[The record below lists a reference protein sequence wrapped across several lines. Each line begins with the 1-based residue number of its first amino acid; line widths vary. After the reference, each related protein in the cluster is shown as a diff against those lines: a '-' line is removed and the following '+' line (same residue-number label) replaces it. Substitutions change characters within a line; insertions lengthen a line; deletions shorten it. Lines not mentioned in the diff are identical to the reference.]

1 MPIKYVLIDFDGT
14 IANTYSYYFS
24 TLSKLYPKLNIENL
38 TEQEI
43 SENRDKSFKTIIR
56 ENGIPFWKLIIM
68 AYKVKSRLNKD
79 ILGIPMFPGI
89 KELLTKIQE
98 LNIRVAVVSINNKK
112 NILDFLKKENAE
124 NLVEDI
130 WTTAGQFGKWH
141 VLEKAIKKVGFK
153 KNEVI
158 YVGDE
163 VRDIEACQKV
173 GIKIAA
179 VSWGFNSE
187 KALRENKADHILTK
201 PDDLI
206 PLLTNKL

>member
-14 IANTYSYYFS
+14 IADTYSYYFN
-24 TLSKLYPKLNIENL
+24 TLSKLYPELNIGNL

-43 SENRDKSFKTIIR
+43 SENKDKSFKTVIR
-56 ENGIPFWKLIIM
+56 ENGIPFWKLLIM

-79 ILGIPMFPGI
+79 ILGIPLFPGI
-89 KELLTKIQE
+89 KELLIQLKE
-98 LNIRVAVVSINNKK
+98 LNVRVAVVSINNKK
-112 NILDFLKKENAE
+112 NILDFLKKENAD

-130 WTTAGQFGKWH
+130 WTTVGQFGKWRT
-141 VLEKAIKKVGFK
+141 LEKAIKKTGIK
-153 KNEVI
+153 KSEVI

-187 KALRENKADHILTK
+187 KALRENKADYILIK
-201 PDDLI
+201 PNDLLAI
-206 PLLTNKL
+206 INL